1 MELKFCEKSFMLT
14 LTLPAKHGEGSKSKR
29 VRAVF
34 ARSGTWLTLNQEQFK
49 KLLARGDGSFD
60 SDIPARRA
68 SKGLRAIPEMPDT
81 HRSRAWIIS
90 TEQKGIR
97 ATRGTQVPR
106 ATLARRVMVE
116 ALA

>member
-49 KLLARGDGSFD
+49 KLLEDVY
-60 SDIPARRA
+60 RA
-68 SKGLRAIPEMPDT
+68 GEHAGLMYLR
-81 HRSRAWIIS
+81 HR
-90 TEQKGIR
+90 
-97 ATRGTQVPR
+97 
-106 ATLARRVMVE
+106 
-116 ALA
+116 